1 MWVRS
6 VRVVVALRRGVDLVG
21 LPVAVPAAHTVW
33 VCCGFPAGSF
43 TVAHATLGGHA
54 ADDLVDECG
63 EVAGGV
69 EIAIEHESAL
79 LAAVGP
85 FGKAQLGFPHTT
97 GRTRF

>member
-1 MWVRS
+1 LGA
-6 VRVVVALRRGVDLVG
+6 ALTSWAFPWRYPLSTRCG
-21 LPVAVPAAHTVW
+21 

-85 FGKAQLGFPHTT
+85 FGKAQLGFHHTT